1 VVSSYL
7 LVALL
12 VFAVNLLPAFAPPT
26 WAVLVLLQVNSDLL
40 PVPLILIGATCAACG
55 RLVLATTFRHL
66 RRWLP
71 RRYVSNTQAAGELVM
86 SHRRAS
92 VLGIGLFV
100 LSPLPSAQLFEAAGL
115 MAVRLLP
122 LTFAFFVGRLVSYS
136 LYVGGVHAARGTPV
150 GQLVTDSLT
159 SPWAIALQVL
169 MLVGIVA
176 VGRVDWAGAYRRRH
190 PQQQEQAQT

>member
-1 VVSSYL
+1 VTSYL

-40 PVPLILIGATCAACG
+40 PVPLVLVGAASAASG
-55 RLVLATTFRHL
+55 RFVLATLTRHL

-71 RRYVSNTQAAGELVM
+71 QRYVRNTQAAGELLM
-86 SHRRAS
+86 AHRRAS
-92 VLGIGLFV
+92 VLGLGLFV

-122 LTFAFFVGRLVSYS
+122 LALAFFVGRLASYS
-136 LYVGGVHAARGTPV
+136 LYVGGVHAVRSTPV
-150 GQLVTDSLT
+150 GQLITDSLT

-169 MLVGIVA
+169 MLAGIVA
-176 VGRVDWAGAYRRRH
+176 LGRVDWAGAYRRRH
-190 PQQQEQAQT
+190 PEAAQT